1 MIEKAIYNILS
12 TNAQLSTT
20 QISFGNLPNMTS
32 GGDFIVFYRINT
44 EANDTKTGNAIGTIN
59 LKSGLSTLDT
69 ASIQCNIYSPSAERV
84 AILAETVRGALDRT
98 SGTFNGVVVQSIQF
112 TNEASLFDF
121 NDSYNPK
128 GIYQMNQSYSCRTE
142 PQYL

>member
-12 TNAQLSTT
+12 GVAVLATT
-20 QISFGNLPNMTS
+20 QINFGTLPNMKT

-44 EANDTKTGNAIGTIN
+44 EPYDTK
-59 LKSGLSTLDT
+59 SGRSTLDD
-69 ASIQCNIYSPSAERV
+69 ASIQCNIYSESAEQV

-98 SGTFNGVVVQSIQF
+98 SGTFGGVVVQSIQF
-112 TNEASLFDF
+112 NNQASLFDF

-128 GIYQMNQSYSCRTE
+128 GVYQMNQSYSCRTE